1 MSSHVRRG
9 VKLKK
14 KRKRRDARLSGVRY
28 GATMP
33 GRPATLL
40 LATAML
46 GCASITVVHAR
57 NARRSSA
64 GEQALSEE
72 ERAKLLA
79 TGKELFVERCARCHN
94 ERGDKPLKTGLPL
107 NERGLSAEVIAR
119 AVSGRLRDRT
129 EDERRAVTLYIAS
142 LMKTNDSDNRAPKP

>member
-1 MSSHVRRG
+1 
-9 VKLKK
+9 
-14 KRKRRDARLSGVRY
+14 
-28 GATMP
+28 MP

-40 LATAML
+40 LSTVLLGFATIIAA
-46 GCASITVVHAR
+46 GYAR
-57 NARRSSA
+57 NARQSSA
-64 GEQALSEE
+64 QEQPVPAE

-107 NERGLSAEVIAR
+107 NELGLSTEVIAR

-129 EDERRAVTLYIAS
+129 EDERRAVTLYISS
-142 LMKTNDSDNRAPKP
+142 LMKTKGSEDPAPKQ

>member
-1 MSSHVRRG
+1 
-9 VKLKK
+9 
-14 KRKRRDARLSGVRY
+14 
-28 GATMP
+28 MP

-40 LATAML
+40 LAIAVL
-46 GCASITVVHAR
+46 GCASIAAEHGR
-57 NARRSSA
+57 NAHQSSA
-64 GEQALSEE
+64 EEQPLRAE

-129 EDERRAVTLYIAS
+129 DEERRAVTLYISS
-142 LMKTNDSDNRAPKP
+142 LMKPNS